1 MKRHILYLAMLALGT
16 AATGCSDDDTAKE
29 GRTEPTTVES
39 ISIRTQMAEVS
50 RAQTGDD
57 DPTMGPAS
65 TRAGH
70 TMTVT
75 LGSGSERMQAT
86 YEYDGG
92 KWIPAGEAV
101 VFPDNKRQPVG
112 IILRKE
118 GTIIQDGTAQGL
130 IDADQLGWDNPAQVP
145 LREMANV
152 PMRHL
157 KTMVEFELGTIA
169 ATALTVDGLK
179 ACHVGNGNKWQAII
193 EPSTPGFRVSV
204 MVNNTVSTT
213 EVSAAASPT
222 DGVFLADY
230 RYTVPLVLNGS
241 ELTLGTIGVG
251 SWDEGAGGTAQG
263 MTPTHYR
270 IEGLENRT
278 IEVYLAGSDSPTQ
291 ITLDAKGEAMQQA
304 GVPVGIVARIA
315 CDGTQYEI
323 GREESSQISLRI
335 VDGKVAFR
343 EADDKGF
350 IPVNT
355 IAELKMIDLDDA
367 SRGRKYLQQGNIDLL
382 DAEWTPISKLEGIY
396 DGGNFT
402 VARLRVS
409 LGNGNAGLFAANGG
423 TIRNVVIA
431 SASALRG
438 QWHAG
443 MVCGE
448 NTGTIERCTNRTSVT
463 DGGSNTLGGIC
474 GYNNNGTV
482 SECLNTGTLTIDAT
496 VPSDGTAASSAT
508 AAKGRSRAAAT
519 RAASAANPA
528 RRAASRGRPTT
539 ARSPTATTR
548 ATSSCRGAQATTT
561 AASRGSPTMP
571 RSSRAATIRAPSRSK
586 GRRPGVSAASS
597 TPGRRSARATMRAR

>member
-92 KWIPAGEAV
+92 KWIPSGEAV
-101 VFPDNKRQPVG
+101 VFPNNKRQPVG

-118 GTIIQDGTAQGL
+118 GTAIQDGTAQGL

-204 MVNNTVSTT
+204 TVNGTVSTT

-222 DGVFLADY
+222 DGVFLA
-230 RYTVPLVLNGS
+230 LSLIHIS
-241 ELTLGTIGVG
+241 E
-251 SWDEGAGGTAQG
+251 
-263 MTPTHYR
+263 PT
-270 IEGLENRT
+270 
-278 IEVYLAGSDSPTQ
+278 
-291 ITLDAKGEAMQQA
+291 
-304 GVPVGIVARIA
+304 
-315 CDGTQYEI
+315 
-323 GREESSQISLRI
+323 
-335 VDGKVAFR
+335 
-343 EADDKGF
+343 
-350 IPVNT
+350 
-355 IAELKMIDLDDA
+355 
-367 SRGRKYLQQGNIDLL
+367 
-382 DAEWTPISKLEGIY
+382 
-396 DGGNFT
+396 
-402 VARLRVS
+402 
-409 LGNGNAGLFAANGG
+409 
-423 TIRNVVIA
+423 
-431 SASALRG
+431 
-438 QWHAG
+438 
-443 MVCGE
+443 
-448 NTGTIERCTNRTSVT
+448 
-463 DGGSNTLGGIC
+463 
-474 GYNNNGTV
+474 
-482 SECLNTGTLTIDAT
+482 
-496 VPSDGTAASSAT
+496 
-508 AAKGRSRAAAT
+508 
-519 RAASAANPA
+519 
-528 RRAASRGRPTT
+528 RP
-539 ARSPTATTR
+539 
-548 ATSSCRGAQATTT
+548 
-561 AASRGSPTMP
+561 
-571 RSSRAATIRAPSRSK
+571 
-586 GRRPGVSAASS
+586 
-597 TPGRRSARATMRAR
+597 

>member
-118 GTIIQDGTAQGL
+118 GTAIQDGTAQGL

-204 MVNNTVSTT
+204 TVNNTVSTT
-213 EVSAAASPT
+213 EVSAAASPCR
-222 DGVFLADY
+222 AWRSCASACCSRSSY
-230 RYTVPLVLNGS
+230 A
-241 ELTLGTIGVG
+241 
-251 SWDEGAGGTAQG
+251 W
-263 MTPTHYR
+263 
-270 IEGLENRT
+270 LE
-278 IEVYLAGSDSPTQ
+278 A
-291 ITLDAKGEAMQQA
+291 A
-304 GVPVGIVARIA
+304 GVTLLARA
-315 CDGTQYEI
+315 AALFSGM
-323 GREESSQISLRI
+323 SLART
-335 VDGKVAFR
+335 GC
-343 EADDKGF
+343 
-350 IPVNT
+350 
-355 IAELKMIDLDDA
+355 A
-367 SRGRKYLQQGNIDLL
+367 S
-382 DAEWTPISKLEGIY
+382 
-396 DGGNFT
+396 
-402 VARLRVS
+402 
-409 LGNGNAGLFAANGG
+409 
-423 TIRNVVIA
+423 
-431 SASALRG
+431 
-438 QWHAG
+438 
-443 MVCGE
+443 
-448 NTGTIERCTNRTSVT
+448 
-463 DGGSNTLGGIC
+463 
-474 GYNNNGTV
+474 
-482 SECLNTGTLTIDAT
+482 
-496 VPSDGTAASSAT
+496 SSAT
-508 AAKGRSRAAAT
+508 ASSESCLFIIFPFIQIIT
-519 RAASAANPA
+519 LPVPDASAA
-528 RRAASRGRPTT
+528 
-539 ARSPTATTR
+539 
-548 ATSSCRGAQATTT
+548 
-561 AASRGSPTMP
+561 
-571 RSSRAATIRAPSRSK
+571 
-586 GRRPGVSAASS
+586 V
-597 TPGRRSARATMRAR
+597 

>member
-16 AATGCSDDDTAKE
+16 AATGCCDDDTAKE

-118 GTIIQDGTAQGL
+118 GTAIQDGTAQGL

-204 MVNNTVSTT
+204 TVNNTVSTT

-251 SWDEGAGGTAQG
+251 SWDEGAGVR
-263 MTPTHYR
+263 P
-270 IEGLENRT
+270 
-278 IEVYLAGSDSPTQ
+278 
-291 ITLDAKGEAMQQA
+291 
-304 GVPVGIVARIA
+304 
-315 CDGTQYEI
+315 
-323 GREESSQISLRI
+323 
-335 VDGKVAFR
+335 
-343 EADDKGF
+343 
-350 IPVNT
+350 
-355 IAELKMIDLDDA
+355 
-367 SRGRKYLQQGNIDLL
+367 
-382 DAEWTPISKLEGIY
+382 
-396 DGGNFT
+396 
-402 VARLRVS
+402 
-409 LGNGNAGLFAANGG
+409 
-423 TIRNVVIA
+423 
-431 SASALRG
+431 
-438 QWHAG
+438 
-443 MVCGE
+443 
-448 NTGTIERCTNRTSVT
+448 
-463 DGGSNTLGGIC
+463 
-474 GYNNNGTV
+474 
-482 SECLNTGTLTIDAT
+482 
-496 VPSDGTAASSAT
+496 
-508 AAKGRSRAAAT
+508 RA
-519 RAASAANPA
+519 
-528 RRAASRGRPTT
+528 
-539 ARSPTATTR
+539 
-548 ATSSCRGAQATTT
+548 
-561 AASRGSPTMP
+561 
-571 RSSRAATIRAPSRSK
+571 
-586 GRRPGVSAASS
+586 
-597 TPGRRSARATMRAR
+597 